1 MMRRLPNRVALAA
14 VLAALLLAACGGE
27 APPASAPGGD
37 PPFAMLTV
45 ASEPAVRERT
55 WDGVIE
61 AVNRATLAAQTSGRV
76 LELPF
81 DVNDYVEAGQVV
93 VRFTDVEQRSG
104 REQAEAALRAAQAN
118 AAEAEAEF
126 KRVNEL
132 VRRQLV
138 SRAQLDQVTARRNG
152 AQAQLAAAQAA
163 LRGATEQVDFTVV
176 RAPYSGILTERLVE
190 VGETVRPGQ
199 PLVSGL
205 SLNRLR
211 VTVQVPQSDVDA
223 IRSHKAAAV
232 LLDAGRRVEAAEV
245 IVFPYA
251 DPATH
256 TFTVRLE
263 LPDVETGLK
272 PGTTV
277 KASFKLGETPR
288 LLVPTSALVQR
299 GEVQAVYVVDPAGRV
314 ELRQVR
320 PGRRFGERVEVLAGL
335 ADGER
340 IAADPVAALNHL
352 RAMREAGRG

>member
-1 MMRRLPNRVALAA
+1 MMRRPPDPVVLAA
-14 VLAALLLAACGGE
+14 VLAAWLLAGCGVD
-27 APPASAPGGD
+27 APPGPGESAD
-37 PPFAMLTV
+37 PPFATITV
-45 ASEPAVRERT
+45 AREPAVRERT

-61 AVNRATLAAQTSGRV
+61 AVNRATLAAQTTGRV

-104 REQAEAALRAAQAN
+104 REQAEAALRAAQAG
-118 AAEAEAEF
+118 AAEAEADF
-126 KRVNEL
+126 KRVDEL

-152 AQAQLAAAQAA
+152 ARAQLASAQAA
-163 LRGATEQVDFTVV
+163 LRGAAEQAEFTVV
-176 RAPYSGILTERLVE
+176 RAPYSGILTERHVE

-205 SLNRLR
+205 SLNQLR

-223 IRSHKAAAV
+223 IRNHKAAAV
-232 LLDAGRRVEAAEV
+232 LLEAGRRVDAAEV

-263 LPDVETGLK
+263 LPEVETGLK

-299 GEVQAVYVVDPAGRV
+299 GEVQAVYVVDPGGKV
-314 ELRQVR
+314 ELRQIR
-320 PGRRFGERVEVLAGL
+320 PGRRYGDRVEILAGL

-340 IAADPVAALNHL
+340 IAAEPVAALNHL
-352 RAMREAGRG
+352 RAAREAGRG

>member
-1 MMRRLPNRVALAA
+1 MMRRPPNRVALAV
-14 VLAALLLAACGGE
+14 VLASLLLAACGSG
-27 APPASAPGGD
+27 APPASPPAGN

-104 REQAEAALRAAQAN
+104 REQAQAALRAAQAN

-126 KRVNEL
+126 KRVDEL

-152 AQAQLAAAQAA
+152 AQAQLAAAEAA

-199 PLVSGL
+199 ALLSGL

-245 IVFPYA
+245 VVFPYA

-288 LLVPTSALVQR
+288 LLVPSSALVQR
-299 GEVQAVYVVDPAGRV
+299 GEVQAVYVVDPEGRV

-320 PGRRFGERVEVLAGL
+320 PGRRFEERVEILAGL

-340 IAADPVAALNHL
+340 IAADPLAALKHL

>member
-1 MMRRLPNRVALAA
+1 MIGAPTMRRAWP
-14 VLAALLLAACGGE
+14 LLLAAAGLAGCGDA
-27 APPASAPGGD
+27 APPGDAAPSE
-37 PPFAMLTV
+37 PPFATLSVTP
-45 ASEPAVRERT
+45 EPAVRERT

-104 REQAEAALRAAQAN
+104 REQALAALRAAEAQ

-126 KRVNEL
+126 KRISEL
-132 VRRQLV
+132 VERQLV

-152 AQAQLAAAQAA
+152 ARAQLAAAQAA

-176 RAPYSGILTERLVE
+176 RAPYSGILTERHVE

-211 VTVQVPQSDVDA
+211 VTVTVPQSDVEA
-223 IRSHKAAAV
+223 IRRHKAAAV
-232 LLDAGRRVEAAEV
+232 LLSDGRRIDAAEV
-245 IVFPYA
+245 VVFPYA

-263 LPDVETGLK
+263 LPEVETGLK
-272 PGTTV
+272 PGETV
-277 KASFKLGETPR
+277 KAAFKLGETPR
-288 LLVPTSALVQR
+288 LLVPASALIQR
-299 GEVQAVYVVDPAGRV
+299 GEIQAVYVVDRDGRV
-314 ELRQVR
+314 ELRQIR
-320 PGRRFGERVEVLAGL
+320 PGRRYGDRVEVLAGL
-335 ADGER
+335 AEGER
-340 IAADPVAALNHL
+340 IAADPVAALGHL
-352 RAMREAGRG
+352 RASREAGHG

>member
-1 MMRRLPNRVALAA
+1 MMRRPPNRVALAA
-14 VLAALLLAACGGE
+14 VLAALLLAACGG
-27 APPASAPGGD
+27 ATPPPSAASGD

-45 ASEPAVRERT
+45 RSEPAVRERT

-104 REQAEAALRAAQAN
+104 REQAEAALRAAEAN

-126 KRVNEL
+126 KRVSEL

-152 AQAQLAAAQAA
+152 AQAQLAAARAA

-176 RAPYSGILTERLVE
+176 RAPYSGILTERHVE

-211 VTVQVPQSDVDA
+211 VTVEVPQSDADA
-223 IRSHKAAAV
+223 IGSHKAAAV
-232 LLDAGRRVEAAEV
+232 LLEDGRRIDAAQV

-263 LPDVETGLK
+263 LPEVETGLK

-299 GEVQAVYVVDPAGRV
+299 GEVEAVYVVDPQGRV
-314 ELRQVR
+314 ELRQIR
-320 PGRRFGERVEVLAGL
+320 PGRRFGDRVEVLAGL

>member
-1 MMRRLPNRVALAA
+1 MIARSPMRVPLAVVFATLALAG
-14 VLAALLLAACGGE
+14 CGAESPSATG
-27 APPASAPGGD
+27 PATA
-37 PPFAMLTV
+37 PPFATITL

-76 LELPF
+76 IDLPF

-104 REQAEAALRAAQAN
+104 REQAEAALRAAEAN
-118 AAEAEAEF
+118 AAEAEAEY
-126 KRVNEL
+126 KRITEL
-132 VRRQLV
+132 VSRQLV

-152 AQAQLAAAQAA
+152 ALAQLAAAKAA
-163 LRGATEQVDFTVV
+163 LRGAIEQVDFTVV
-176 RAPYSGILTERLVE
+176 RAPYSGILTERHVAI
-190 VGETVRPGQ
+190 GETVRPGQ

-205 SLNRLR
+205 SLNQLR
-211 VTVQVPQSDVDA
+211 VNVEVPQSDVGA

-232 LLDAGRRVEAAEV
+232 LLEDGRRIDAREV

-263 LPDVETGLK
+263 LPEIETGLN
-272 PGTTV
+272 PGETV
-277 KASFKLGETPR
+277 KVSFKLGETPR
-288 LLVPTSALVQR
+288 LQVPVSAIVQR
-299 GEVQAVYVVDPAGRV
+299 GEVQAVYVVDATGEV
-314 ELRQVR
+314 ELRQIR
-320 PGRRFGERVEVLAGL
+320 PGRRFGDRVEVLAGL
-335 ADGER
+335 AAGER

-352 RAMREAGRG
+352 RAMREGARG

>member
-1 MMRRLPNRVALAA
+1 MMRLLPNRVALAA
-14 VLAALLLAACGGE
+14 VLTSLLLAACGGD
-27 APPASAPGGD
+27 APSAPTPNGD

-61 AVNRATLAAQTSGRV
+61 AVNRATLAAQTTGRV

-104 REQAEAALRAAQAN
+104 REQAEAALRAAQAT

-126 KRVNEL
+126 KRTNEL

-152 AQAQLAAAQAA
+152 AQAQLASAQAA
-163 LRGATEQVDFTVV
+163 LRGATEQAEFTVV

-205 SLNRLR
+205 SLNQLR

-263 LPDVETGLK
+263 LPEVETGLK

-299 GEVQAVYVVDPAGRV
+299 GEVQAVYVVDPEGRV

-320 PGRRFGERVEVLAGL
+320 PGRRFGDRVEVLAGL

-352 RAMREAGRG
+352 RAVRESGRG

>member
-1 MMRRLPNRVALAA
+1 MIGAPTMRRAWP
-14 VLAALLLAACGGE
+14 LLLAALALAGCGGA
-27 APPASAPGGD
+27 APPGDAAPGE
-37 PPFAMLTV
+37 PPFATLTV
-45 ASEPAVRERT
+45 TPEPAVRERT

-76 LELPF
+76 IELPF

-104 REQAEAALRAAQAN
+104 REQALAALRAAEAQ

-126 KRVNEL
+126 KRISEL
-132 VRRQLV
+132 VERQLV

-152 AQAQLAAAQAA
+152 ARAQLAAAQAA

-176 RAPYSGILTERLVE
+176 RAPYSGILTERHVE

-211 VTVQVPQSDVDA
+211 VTVTVPQSDVEA
-223 IRSHKAAAV
+223 IRQHKAAAV
-232 LLDAGRRVEAAEV
+232 LLPDGRRIDAAEV
-245 IVFPYA
+245 VVFPYA

-263 LPDVETGLK
+263 LPEVETGLK
-272 PGTTV
+272 PGETV
-277 KASFKLGETPR
+277 KALFKLGETPR
-288 LLVPTSALVQR
+288 LLVPASALIQR
-299 GEVQAVYVVDPAGRV
+299 GEVQAVYVVDRDGRV
-314 ELRQVR
+314 ELRQIR
-320 PGRRFGERVEVLAGL
+320 PGRRYGDRVEVLAGL
-335 ADGER
+335 AEGER

-352 RAMREAGRG
+352 RASRETRHG

>member
-1 MMRRLPNRVALAA
+1 MTRRPLNRVALA
-14 VLAALLLAACGGE
+14 VVFAALLAACGSA
-27 APPASAPGGD
+27 APPESAPAGD
-37 PPFAMLTV
+37 PPFAMVTV
-45 ASEPAVRERT
+45 AREPAVRERT

-104 REQAEAALRAAQAN
+104 REQAQAALRAAQAN

-126 KRVNEL
+126 KRVDEL

-152 AQAQLAAAQAA
+152 AEAQLAAAEAA
-163 LRGATEQVDFTVV
+163 LRGASEQVDFTVV

-199 PLVSGL
+199 ALLSGL

-232 LLDAGRRVEAAEV
+232 LLADGRRIEAADV
-245 IVFPYA
+245 VVFPYA

-288 LLVPTSALVQR
+288 LLVPTSTLVQR
-299 GEVQAVYVVDPAGRV
+299 GEVQAVYVVDAEGRV

-320 PGRRFGERVEVLAGL
+320 PGRRFGERVEILAGL

-340 IAADPVAALNHL
+340 IAIDPVAALNHL
-352 RAMREAGRG
+352 RAARETTRG